1 MGKALQHAKIAWYH
15 RAGHTH
21 AGQLSNNL
29 CGSFLLP
36 CFNICGG
43 LAGGKIWLK
52 TMLSTV

>member
-1 MGKALQHAKIAWYH
+1 MGKALQHAKLSWYH
-15 RAGHTH
+15 RAGHMH

-29 CGSFLLP
+29 CGSLLP